1 MQSIK
6 RALISVYDKTSLL
19 ELARVL
25 VEHNIEIIATGGT
38 SRVLQENGFQITS
51 IEKVTGFPEV
61 LEGRVKTLHP
71 KIFGGLLARRDL
83 PAHLAET
90 AAQGIALIDL
100 VVVNLYPF
108 RETISR
114 PQTTLEEAL
123 ENIDIGGV
131 ALMRAA
137 AKNFTAIAVLT
148 HPSQYAAFCEELRK
162 HNGGLTETTR
172 RQLALGAFACTAAY
186 DATIHAYLQRTA
198 ERADLPA
205 SLLFALEKQQDLRYG
220 ENPHQR
226 AGFYRDSLSPAS
238 GFLSSRQL
246 QGKEL
251 SYNNIADAD
260 AALNLVRL
268 FQEPCCVI
276 IKHANPCGVAVGD
289 SLAAAYE
296 NAKATDP
303 ASAFGGIVG
312 FNREVDGE
320 TATRVA
326 ELFTEVIIAP
336 AFSTEAQRIFA
347 GKKNLRL
354 LEMEG
359 IRTPAPAA
367 LEFKA
372 VAGGVLV
379 QEQDVNA
386 EEDSRFKIVTQRRP
400 TQPEWQALRFAWKVV
415 RLVKS
420 NAVIY
425 CGPDRT
431 LGIGAGQMSRVDAAI
446 IAVEKAKRAGLSVQ
460 GAAVASDAFFPFA
473 DSVEEA
479 ARAGATAIIQ
489 PGGSL
494 RDAEVIAAADRHQLA
509 MAFTGIRH
517 FRH

>member
-1 MQSIK
+1 MQPIK
-6 RALISVYDKTSLL
+6 RALISVYDKTNLL

-25 VEHNIEIIATGGT
+25 VEHHIEIIATGGT
-38 SRVLQENGFQITS
+38 SRVLQGNGFKIVP
-51 IEKVTGFPEV
+51 IENVTGFPEV

-83 PAHLAET
+83 PAHLVET
-90 AAQGIALIDL
+90 ADHEIELIDL

-108 RETISR
+108 REVISR
-114 PQTTLEEAL
+114 PQATLEEAI

-137 AKNFTAIAVLT
+137 AKNFAAVAVLT
-148 HPSQYAAFCEELRK
+148 NPGQYATFSEELRE
-162 HNGGLTETTR
+162 HNGSLTDETR
-172 RQLALGAFACTAAY
+172 RRLAIDAFAVTAGY
-186 DATIHAYLQRTA
+186 DAAINAYLQRTA
-198 ERADLPA
+198 GHAELPA
-205 SLLFALEKQQDLRYG
+205 TLLLALEKKQDLRYG

-226 AGFYRDSLSPAS
+226 AGFYRDMLSQVA
-238 GFLSSRQL
+238 GFFGSRQL

-268 FQEPCCVI
+268 FQKPCCVI
-276 IKHANPCGVAVGD
+276 IKHANPCGVAIAD
-289 SLAAAYE
+289 ALAAAYE

-320 TATRVA
+320 TAARVA

-359 IRTPAPAA
+359 IRTPGPAA

-372 VAGGVLV
+372 VTGGVLV

-386 EEDSRFKIVTQRRP
+386 DDEARFKIVTQRQP

-446 IAVEKAKRAGLSVQ
+446 IAVEKAKRAGLSLQ

-473 DSVEEA
+473 DGVEEA

-494 RDAEVIAAADRHQLA
+494 RDAEVIAAADRHKMA
-509 MAFTGIRH
+509 MVFTGVRH

>member
-1 MQSIK
+1 MK
-6 RALISVYDKTSLL
+6 RALISVYDKSNLL
-19 ELARVL
+19 ELAQVL
-25 VEHNIEIIATGGT
+25 SEHKIEIIATGGT
-38 SRVLQENGFQITS
+38 ARFLVERGFEIIP
-51 IEKVTGFPEV
+51 IERVTGFPEV
-61 LEGRVKTLHP
+61 LEGRVKTVHP
-71 KIFGGLLARRDL
+71 KIFGGLLARRDV
-83 PAHLAET
+83 PAHLAE
-90 AAQGIALIDL
+90 AAMQGIDLIDL

-108 RETISR
+108 REAIAR
-114 PQTTLEEAL
+114 PQVTLDEAL
-123 ENIDIGGV
+123 ENIDVGGV

-137 AKNFTAIAVLT
+137 AKNFAAVAVLT
-148 HPSQYAAFCEELRK
+148 HPGQYAGFSEELRK
-162 HNGGLTETTR
+162 HNGDLSESTR
-172 RQLALGAFACTAAY
+172 RQLAIEAFACTAAY
-186 DATIHAYLQRTA
+186 DGAINAYLQRVAGNTN
-198 ERADLPA
+198 LPA
-205 SLLFALEKQQDLRYG
+205 MLMLALERKQELRYG

-226 AGFYRDSLSPAS
+226 AGFYRDNLSQVS
-238 GFLSSRQL
+238 GFLGSRQL

-276 IKHANPCGVAVGD
+276 VKHANPCGVALGD
-289 SLAAAYE
+289 TLHAAYE

-303 ASAFGGIVG
+303 TSAFGGIVG

-320 TATRVA
+320 TAAHVV

-354 LEMEG
+354 LEMDG
-359 IRTPAPAA
+359 IRQPWPGA

-372 VAGGVLV
+372 VSGGMLV
-379 QEQDVNA
+379 QEQDVNVDD
-386 EEDSRFKIVTQRRP
+386 ESHFKIVTQRLP
-400 TQPEWQALRFAWKVV
+400 MPNEWQALRFAWKVV
-415 RLVKS
+415 RVVKS

-431 LGIGAGQMSRVDAAI
+431 LGLGAGQMSRVDAAI
-446 IAVEKAKRAGLSVQ
+446 IAVEKAKRAGLSLQ

-479 ARAGATAIIQ
+479 AAAGATAIIQ

-494 RDAEVIAAADRHQLA
+494 RDAEVIAAADRHQMA
-509 MAFTGIRH
+509 MVFTGVRH

>member
-1 MQSIK
+1 MQPLK
-6 RALISVYDKTSLL
+6 RALISVHDKTHLL
-19 ELARVL
+19 ELARAL

-38 SRVLQENGFQITS
+38 SRVLQENGFKIVPV
-51 IEKVTGFPEV
+51 ENVTGFPEV

-90 AAQGIALIDL
+90 TAHDIALIDL

-108 RETISR
+108 REAISR
-114 PQTTLEEAL
+114 PQATLDEAL

-137 AKNFTAIAVLT
+137 AKNFAGVAVLT
-148 HPSQYAAFCEELRK
+148 NPSQYAAFCEELRH
-162 HNGGLTETTR
+162 HNGGLTEGTR
-172 RQLALGAFACTAAY
+172 RQLALEAFACTAAY
-186 DATIHAYLQRTA
+186 DAAIYSFLQGPA
-198 ERADLPA
+198 ESADLPA
-205 SLLFALEKQQDLRYG
+205 LLLLALEKKQNLRYG

-226 AGFYRDSLSPAS
+226 AGFYRGSLSQAG
-238 GFLSSRQL
+238 GFLGSRQL
-246 QGKEL
+246 QGKEF

-276 IKHANPCGVAVGD
+276 IKHANPCGVAVGEALPETYD
-289 SLAAAYE
+289 K
-296 NAKATDP
+296 AKATDP
-303 ASAFGGIVG
+303 TSAFGGIVG

-320 TATRVA
+320 TAARVA
-326 ELFTEVIIAP
+326 GLFTEVIIAP

-359 IRTPAPAA
+359 IRTPGPAA

-372 VAGGVLV
+372 VAGGMLV

-386 EEDSRFKIVTQRRP
+386 DDESRFKIVTQRQP
-400 TQPEWQALRFAWKVV
+400 TQLEWQALRFAWKVV

-446 IAVEKAKRAGLSVQ
+446 IAVEKAQRAGLSLL

-479 ARAGATAIIQ
+479 AAAGATAIIQ

-494 RDAEVIAAADRHQLA
+494 RDAEVIAAADRHQMA
-509 MAFTGIRH
+509 MVFTGARH